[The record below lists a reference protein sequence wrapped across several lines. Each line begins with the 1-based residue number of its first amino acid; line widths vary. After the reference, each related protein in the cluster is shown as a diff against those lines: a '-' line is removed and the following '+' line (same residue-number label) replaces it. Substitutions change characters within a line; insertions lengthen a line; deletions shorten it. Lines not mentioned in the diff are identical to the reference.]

1 MAIDTGRGEVDRAAS
16 AGPSGGP
23 EHRRSLRLLV
33 AEDSEDDTL
42 LLVRE
47 LRRAGFDTTYRRVD
61 YPRGLREALD
71 EAEWDLI
78 ITDYNMPQFSPDDV
92 LNAVHERG
100 MDMPVILVSANLADA
115 RAVDAMK
122 AGVNDYVLKDNLS
135 RLGPAV
141 ERELREADNRRDHRL
156 VAAELERVAS
166 RDSLTGLAN
175 RQQLELDLAQACTAI
190 GDVGH
195 AFLYLD
201 VDQFRVINEN
211 CGHHAGDELIRQL
224 ASVIAG
230 LVPAGHTLAR
240 VGPDEF
246 AVLLEHCPASR
257 AWRIAEQMRRAVNAW
272 HFSWEGHSYRIG
284 ISIGVVGIGEAGL
297 GMAEVMRRADIACHA
312 AKDLGRNG
320 IRLYTEEDADLAR
333 RRGAMQW
340 VARLQHALQNDELVL
355 FEQSIDRAAAPGDY
369 PHSELLVRMEESD
382 GRLVEPGLFIPAAEQ
397 FELMPLLDRWVIDH
411 AFRAIGQR
419 PRTGGRW
426 FINLSGTSLSDDTLP
441 DYVGERLIES
451 GVAGERICFEITET
465 AAIANM
471 SAALRFM
478 SHVRELGC
486 AVALDDFGSGL
497 SSFAYLKSLPADY
510 LKIDGS
516 FVRAMIDDEL
526 DRTIVE
532 AIMKIGHAAGKE
544 VVAESVES
552 GDVLDA
558 LTALGID
565 FVQGFLIA
573 SPRRLTAPL

>member
-1 MAIDTGRGEVDRAAS
+1 MAIDISPGEVDPVAPGDPPR
-16 AGPSGGP
+16 GT

-42 LLVRE
+42 LLVRA
-47 LRRAGFDTTYRRVD
+47 LRRAGFETMYRRVD
-61 YPRGLREALD
+61 YPRALRNALD

-92 LNAVHERG
+92 LEAIHDRG
-100 MDMPVILVSANLADA
+100 LDMPVILVSAHLADA
-115 RAVDAMK
+115 RAADAMK
-122 AGVNDYVLKDNLS
+122 AGINDYVLKDNLS

-156 VAAELERVAS
+156 VAAELARVAS

-175 RQQLELDLAQACTAI
+175 RQQLEADLNRACRSI

-211 CGHHAGDELIRQL
+211 CGHHAGDELIRHL
-224 ASVIAG
+224 AGVIDG
-230 LVPAGHTLAR
+230 LVRSGHTLAR
-240 VGPDEF
+240 IGPDEF
-246 AVLLEHCPASR
+246 GVLMENCPVSR
-257 AWRIAEQMRRAVNAW
+257 AWRIAEQIRRAVNAYR
-272 HFSWEGHSYRIG
+272 FSWEGHTYRIG

-297 GMAEVMRRADIACHA
+297 HVPEILRRADIACHA

-320 IRLYTEEDADLAR
+320 IRLYTEEDVDVAR
-333 RRGAMQW
+333 RHGAMQW
-340 VARLQHALQNDELVL
+340 VARLQQALQNDELVL
-355 FEQSIDRAAAPGDY
+355 FAQPIDRVAASGDY
-369 PHSELLVRMEESD
+369 PHAELLVRLEEAD

-397 FELMPLLDRWVIDH
+397 FELMPLLDRWVIEH
-411 AFRAIGQR
+411 AFRAISRR
-419 PRTGGRW
+419 PRTEGRW
-426 FINLSGTSLSDDTLP
+426 FINLSGTSLSDETLP
-441 DYVGERLIES
+441 DYVGEQLIAS
-451 GVAGERICFEITET
+451 GVEGARICFEITET

-497 SSFAYLKSLPADY
+497 SSFTYLKSLPADY

-516 FVRAMIDDEL
+516 FVRAMVDDGL

-532 AIMKIGHAAGKE
+532 AITKIGHAAGKE

-552 GDVLDA
+552 EDVLDA
-558 LTALGID
+558 LAGIGVD
-565 FVQGFLIA
+565 FVQGYIIA
-573 SPRRLTAPL
+573 DPCRLAAS

>member
-1 MAIDTGRGEVDRAAS
+1 MAIDISRGAVDGVS
-16 AGPSGGP
+16 SGGH
-23 EHRRSLRLLV
+23 ESRRSLRLLV

-42 LLVRE
+42 LLVRA
-47 LRRAGFDTTYRRVD
+47 LRRAGFKPTYRRVD
-61 YPRGLREALD
+61 YPQALRNALD

-100 MDMPVILVSANLADA
+100 LDMPVILVSAHLADA
-115 RAVDAMK
+115 RAADAMK

-175 RQQLELDLAQACTAI
+175 RQQLETDLARACRSV
-190 GDVGH
+190 GDAGH
-195 AFLYLD
+195 SFLYLD
-201 VDQFRVINEN
+201 VDQFRVVNEN
-211 CGHHAGDELIRQL
+211 CGHHAGDELIRHL
-224 ASVIAG
+224 ASVIEG
-230 LVPAGHTLAR
+230 LVRSGHTLAR
-240 VGPDEF
+240 IGPDEF
-246 AVLLEHCPASR
+246 AVLMEHCPVSR
-257 AWRIAEQMRRAVNAW
+257 AWRTAEQMRRAVNAW
-272 HFSWEGHSYRIG
+272 RFAWEGQSYRIG
-284 ISIGVVGIGEAGL
+284 ISIGVVGIGETGL
-297 GMAEVMRRADIACHA
+297 DVPEILRRADIACHA

-320 IRLYTEEDADLAR
+320 IRLYTEEDVDVAR

-340 VARLQHALQNDELVL
+340 VARLQQALQNDELVL
-355 FEQSIDRAAAPGDY
+355 FEQPIDRLSARGGY
-369 PHSELLVRMEESD
+369 PHSELLVRLEEAD

-397 FELMPLLDRWVIDH
+397 FELMPLLDRWVIEH
-411 AFRAIGQR
+411 AFRVIGQESR
-419 PRTGGRW
+419 AEGRW
-426 FINLSGTSLSDDTLP
+426 FINLSGTSLSDETLP

-451 GVAGERICFEITET
+451 GVEGARICFEITET

-497 SSFAYLKSLPADY
+497 SSFTYLKSLPADY
-510 LKIDGS
+510 LKIDGT
-516 FVRAMIDDEL
+516 FVRAMIDDAL

-532 AIMKIGHAAGKE
+532 AITKIGHAAGKE

-552 GDVLDA
+552 GGVLDA
-558 LTALGID
+558 LAELDID

-573 SPRRLTAPL
+573 NPRRLVASV